1 MVSNVRYLTVARRTV
16 AAASGSESPVPI
28 SLADSRP
35 HATAGSTSTIANRST
50 ISVANSS
57 R

>member
-1 MVSNVRYLTVARRTV
+1 MVSNVYHFMVAGRTFP
-16 AAASGSESPVPI
+16 AAFGSPAPV
-28 SLADSRP
+28 SVDLADSRP
-35 HATAGSTSTIANRST
+35 HATAGSTSTIANRSV